1 MMDKIS
7 IESRLRK
14 IIREELDYYFDRL
27 ESRLNESKSKS
38 ISENHSSSAPKKFAE
53 KPINTKVESERKD
66 FRKKFSGL
74 MEMITEDMEYPEDE
88 NTEKSVLDSRVLNT
102 LENNPKTQAV
112 YKALTKD
119 YSALLK
125 KMDKK

>member
-7 IESRLRK
+7 IESKLRK

-27 ESRLNESKSKS
+27 ESRLTESKSKS
-38 ISENHSSSAPKKFAE
+38 ISENHSSPSPKKFAE
-53 KPINTKVESERKD
+53 KPISTKIESERKD

-74 MEMITEDMEYPEDE
+74 MEIITEDMEYPEE
-88 NTEKSVLDSRVLNT
+88 ETERSILDSRALNS
-102 LENNPKTQAV
+102 LEHNPKTQAV

>member
-1 MMDKIS
+1 MEKNS
-7 IESRLRK
+7 IESKLRK

-38 ISENHSSSAPKKFAE
+38 ISRPVNSVSYAKPQVKPKESNLDIE
-53 KPINTKVESERKD
+53 KRD
-66 FRKKFSGL
+66 FRKKFSGI
-74 MEMITEDMEYPEDE
+74 MEMITEDMEYPSDVEE
-88 NTEKSVLDSRVLNT
+88 EKSILDSRVLSK
-102 LENNPKTQAV
+102 LETNPKTEAV

-119 YSALLK
+119 YSALIK